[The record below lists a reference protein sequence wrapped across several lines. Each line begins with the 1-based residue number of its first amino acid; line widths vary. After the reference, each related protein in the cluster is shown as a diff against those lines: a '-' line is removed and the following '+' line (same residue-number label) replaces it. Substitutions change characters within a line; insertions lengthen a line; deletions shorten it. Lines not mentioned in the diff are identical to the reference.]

1 MKKTFTSLLFLTV
14 LGTFSLMAQIPNTS
28 PIPVVFSVD
37 ATNGFQGVY
46 DYSSMADFGDTLIQ
60 TVSAPLDWVYATDSL
75 GNQGDSLLCTPAIT
89 DMTGKIAMI
98 RRGVCNFSLK
108 IWHAQEAGAVGVII
122 VNHTYN
128 ADGGGL
134 VGMSGGDSA
143 ALVHIP
149 AIFVTRDDGEI
160 IITELDGGADI
171 TATFEVRPFGAPLH
185 AYSYHTPQS
194 GIVPMANVGI
204 TYTNLNEADTL
215 PNLTLTA
222 DITDPNSVT
231 TTLTEDLTDVGPL
244 TVNAVTF
251 ADPYLPEAVG
261 EYNVVY
267 SNSNDPITVERK
279 FVITDYTYAQDND
292 DIVDFIFPGNQGF
305 IDDGYRYD
313 FGNFYRTG
321 DQEQITTHMTFS
333 LANPDSLFTGEPESD
348 VFQIRLYD
356 ADPDGNGDVPGDA
369 DSYDALD
376 ESGGGAVIEG
386 FVDYVLDGTE
396 QPYDMLTVEF
406 DEPVILGANKIYLL
420 MVQYDGLNAATGI
433 SPQYAFG
440 GDDPIAGDLG
450 EAVYTDRFYTGGW
463 NGDWKGVIRMHL
475 DGFTD
480 TEEPLDNTKISL
492 APNPV
497 SDVVRLSLS
506 LENLAPEVDVRV
518 IDFMGRLVETYQ
530 LENVKEGTYSFDVQ
544 DLAAGTYFLS
554 VSTPEGFRAKKFVVA
569 R

>member
-1 MKKTFTSLLFLTV
+1 MKKTFTSLLFLSV

-37 ATNGFQGVY
+37 ATNGYQGVY
-46 DYSSMADFGDTLIQ
+46 DYSSMADFGDTLTQ
-60 TVSAPLDWVYATDSL
+60 TVSAPLDWAYATDSL
-75 GNQGDSLLCTPAIT
+75 GNQGDSLLCTPAFT
-89 DMTGKIAMI
+89 DMTGKIALI
-98 RRGVCNFSLK
+98 RRGGCFFSTK
-108 IWHAQEAGAVGVII
+108 IYNAQVAGAVGAII

-134 VGMSGGDSA
+134 VGMSGADSA
-143 ALVHIP
+143 DAVHIP

-160 IITELDGGADI
+160 IITELDGGTDI
-171 TATFEVRPFGAPLH
+171 TATFEVRPFGAPLN

-194 GIVPMANVGI
+194 GIVPLADIGI
-204 TYTNLNEADTL
+204 TYTNLNAADTL
-215 PNLTLTA
+215 PSLTLTA
-222 DITDPNSVT
+222 DITDPNGVT
-231 TTLTEDLTDVGPL
+231 TTLNEDLTDVGPL

-251 ADPYLPEAVG
+251 TDPYLPEAVG
-261 EYNVVY
+261 EYNVAY

-279 FVITDYTYAQDND
+279 FVVTDYTYAQDNN
-292 DIVDFIFPGNQGF
+292 DIVDWIAPGDQGF
-305 IDDGYRYD
+305 IDGGYRYD
-313 FGNFYRTG
+313 FGNYYRTG
-321 DQEQITTHMTFS
+321 DQEQVATHMTFS
-333 LANPDSLFTGEPESD
+333 LANPGDLYTGDPESD

-356 ADPDGNGDVPGDA
+356 ADPDGNGEVPPDA
-369 DSYDALD
+369 DTYDALD
-376 ESGGGAVIEG
+376 ENGGGAVTAG

-396 QPYDMLTVEF
+396 QPYQMLTVAF
-406 DEPVILGANKIYLL
+406 DEPVTLGANKIYLL
-420 MVQYDGLNAATGI
+420 MVQYDGLNAAIGI

-440 GDDPIAGDLG
+440 GDDPVAGELG
-450 EAVYTDRFYTGGW
+450 EAVYTDRFYTLGW

-475 DGFTD
+475 DGYTD
-480 TEEPLDNTKISL
+480 TKEPLDKSKISL

-518 IDFMGRLVETYQ
+518 IDFMGRLVETHQ

-544 DLAAGTYFLS
+544 NLAAGTYFLS